1 MSYLSRVYFCIHG
14 GHYFARQS
22 ACHPIV
28 YTLVYITDGTPPLTC
43 NLVVSAYA
51 DADSPVPLPEEKVT
65 ADAEEEDKLLLSPG
79 TVTVIKPQ
87 EMKGEQKNLPELL
100 KQVPGLH
107 IIELKGRGAYTTA
120 SVRGSTASQVA
131 VYVDGVLM
139 NLGSEAAVDLSTIP
153 VENVERIE
161 VYRGYIPA
169 RFGGASMG
177 GVINIITKKPDGK
190 GEGSL
195 LLGTGSYGKFRANAT
210 YSTKLGDGNLFLGL
224 TRDQANGEFSYL
236 NTRNEYDPND
246 DYWAKRKN
254 NSYQNTDALV
264 KWQNEN
270 WTLEGAW
277 KRNDRDLPLPI
288 QGIES
293 DRSWEKGPKQ
303 VTDQTSFAA
312 SHRRK
317 IGDLDLGLRLEYLH
331 QEKKYDDPKDGDS
344 QFGLPGYKNKHNRYV
359 TDRYGVALDGSLPIG
374 DSHLVE
380 FLWNYYDET
389 LHTKGDI
396 LENYPALNAT
406 EKHTRHAWNGQVQDT
421 VSLNKKD
428 NLWLTPIVRWNSAD
442 GRTEFSGGAALS
454 YKIDDNW
461 SAKATYGSY
470 NRAPNM
476 YELYG
481 DGAFI
486 APNTLLEWEDGTQWD
501 IGVTWKGEI
510 LKGKSEV
517 TLTYFGSHVNNLIE
531 YFVINPQYA
540 RYDNVGKAHIRGLE
554 LEGSVKWD
562 DWEIYGSAT
571 WMDAINKSDDS
582 PYKDMRIP
590 NRPEYEGF
598 LRVARNNLLK
608 SKRLSAF
615 AEARYIGN
623 NFYDRNQE
631 IKQDDLFTLG
641 LGFKYAIR
649 EDLKLV
655 VGVDDI
661 FDKAPEVLFL
671 AEEYGPDRTMWYP
684 LQGRTFYATL
694 IWTF

>member
-1 MSYLSRVYFCIHG
+1 MWQNAYY
-14 GHYFARQS
+14 
-22 ACHPIV
+22 PPV
-28 YTLVYITDGTPPLTC
+28 YTFVYITNSTPPITC
-43 NLVVSAYA
+43 NLIVSAEAA
-51 DADSPVPLPEEKVT
+51 DAPVKLPEEKIT

-139 NLGSEAAVDLSTIP
+139 NLGSESAVDLSTIP

-169 RFGGASMG
+169 RFGGASLG

-190 GEGSL
+190 GEGTL

-210 YSTKLGDGNLFLGL
+210 YSTKLGDGNIFVGL

-236 NTRNEYDPND
+236 NTRNEYDPAD

-264 KWQNEN
+264 KWQNDS
-270 WTLEGAW
+270 WTIEGAW
-277 KRNDRDLPLPI
+277 KRNDRDLPLPVI
-288 QGIES
+288 GIEN

-303 VTDQTSFAA
+303 VTDQMSFAA
-312 SHRRK
+312 THRRK
-317 IGDLDLGLRLEYLH
+317 IGDLDLGLRLEYLN
-331 QEKKYDDPKDGDS
+331 QEKKYDDPKDGDN
-344 QFGLPGYKNKHNRYV
+344 QFGLPGSSYKHNKYV

-389 LHTKGDI
+389 LRTKGDVI
-396 LENYPALNAT
+396 SRFYGI
-406 EKHTRHAWNGQVQDT
+406 EKHTRYAWNTQIQDT
-421 VSLNKKD
+421 ISIGEKD
-428 NLWLTPIVRWNSAD
+428 NLWLTPIIRWNAAD
-442 GRTEFSGGAALS
+442 GRTEFSGGAAIN
-454 YKIDDNW
+454 YKFDDHW

-481 DGAFI
+481 DGAFVI
-486 APNTLLEWEDGTQWD
+486 SNTSLEWEDGTQWD
-501 IGVTWKGEI
+501 VGVTWKGEM
-510 LKGKSEV
+510 LKAKSEV

-531 YFVINPQYA
+531 YFVVNPQYG
-540 RYDNVGKAHIRGLE
+540 RYENVGNAHIQGLE
-554 LEGSVKWD
+554 LEGSLKWE

-571 WMDAINKSDDS
+571 WMDAIDKSDDS
-582 PYKDMRIP
+582 AFDGVRIP

-615 AEARYIGN
+615 AEARYVGN

-631 IKQDDLFTLG
+631 VKQDDLFTVGFG
-641 LGFKYAIR
+641 LRYSIR
-649 EDLKLV
+649 EDLKLI

-671 AEEYGPDRTMWYP
+671 AEGYGPDRTMWYP
-684 LQGRTFYATL
+684 LQGRTFYASL
-694 IWTF
+694 LWTF

>member
-1 MSYLSRVYFCIHG
+1 MYLVLLLLLS
-14 GHYFARQS
+14 FA
-22 ACHPIV
+22 
-28 YTLVYITDGTPPLTC
+28 PLTAPPPRIC
-43 NLVVSAYA
+43 AA
-51 DADSPVPLPEEKVT
+51 EEPVRLPEERVT
-65 ADAEEEDKLLLSPG
+65 ADSEEEDKLLLSPG
-79 TVTVIKPQ
+79 TVSVIKPQ

-107 IIELKGRGAYTTA
+107 VIELKGRGAYTTV
-120 SVRGSTASQVA
+120 SVRGSTPSQVA

-169 RFGGASMG
+169 RLGGASMG
-177 GVINIITKKPDGK
+177 GVINIITKKPDDRG
-190 GEGSL
+190 GGTL
-195 LLGTGSYGKFRANAT
+195 LAGGGSYGRFLANAA
-210 YSTKLGDGNLFLGL
+210 YSTKLGDGALFVGV
-224 TRDQANGEFSYL
+224 TRDQARGDFTYL
-236 NTRNEYDPND
+236 NTRNEYDQND
-246 DYWAKRKN
+246 DYEVKRKN
-254 NSYQNTDALV
+254 NSYQNTDALI
-264 KWQNEN
+264 KWQNDS
-270 WTLEGAW
+270 WTIEGAW
-277 KRNDRDLPLPI
+277 KRNDRDLPLPVI
-288 QGIES
+288 GIEN

-303 VTDQTSFAA
+303 VTDQMSFAA
-312 SHRRK
+312 THRRK
-317 IGDLDLGLRLEYLH
+317 IGDLDLGLRLEYLN
-331 QEKKYDDPKDGDS
+331 QEKKYDDPKDGDN
-344 QFGLPGYKNKHNRYV
+344 QFGLPGSSYKHNKYV

-389 LHTKGDI
+389 LRTKGDVI
-396 LENYPALNAT
+396 SRFYGI
-406 EKHTRHAWNGQVQDT
+406 EKHTRYAWNAQIQDT
-421 VSLNKKD
+421 ISIGEKD
-428 NLWLTPIVRWNSAD
+428 NLWLTPIIRWNAAD
-442 GRTEFSGGAALS
+442 GRTEFSGGAAIN
-454 YKIDDNW
+454 YKFDDHW

-481 DGAFI
+481 DGAFVI
-486 APNTLLEWEDGTQWD
+486 SNTSLEWEDGTQWD
-501 IGVTWKGEI
+501 VGVTWKGEM
-510 LKGKSEV
+510 LKAKSEV

-531 YFVINPQYA
+531 YFVVNPQYG
-540 RYDNVGKAHIRGLE
+540 RYENVGNAHIQGLE
-554 LEGSVKWD
+554 LEGSLKWE

-571 WMDAINKSDDS
+571 WMDAIDKSDDS
-582 PYKDMRIP
+582 AFDGVRIP

-615 AEARYIGN
+615 AEARYVGN

-631 IKQDDLFTLG
+631 VKQDDLFTVGFG
-641 LGFKYAIR
+641 LRYSIR
-649 EDLKLV
+649 EDLKLI

-671 AEEYGPDRTMWYP
+671 AEGYGPDRTMWYP
-684 LQGRTFYATL
+684 LQGRTFYASL

>member
-1 MSYLSRVYFCIHG
+1 MLVIPLF
-14 GHYFARQS
+14 
-22 ACHPIV
+22 
-28 YTLVYITDGTPPLTC
+28 TLLFTLLTVPPPLTC
-43 NLVVSAYA
+43 NLIVSAEAA
-51 DADSPVPLPEEKVT
+51 DAPVKLPEEKIT

-139 NLGSEAAVDLSTIP
+139 NLGSESAVDLSTIP

-169 RFGGASMG
+169 RFGGASLG

-210 YSTKLGDGNLFLGL
+210 YSTKLGDGNIFVGL
-224 TRDQANGEFSYL
+224 TRDQANGEFTYHNDN
-236 NTRNEYDPND
+236 NTPYTPWD
-246 DYWAKRKN
+246 DYDAKRKN

-264 KWQNEN
+264 KWQNDN

-277 KRNDRDLPLPI
+277 KRNDRNLPYGAPGADKPWSA
-288 QGIES
+288 QGAT
-293 DRSWEKGPKQ
+293 Q
-303 VTDQTSFAA
+303 LTDQWNIAA
-312 SHRRK
+312 NHRRK
-317 IGDLDLGLRLEYLH
+317 IGDLDLGVRMEYLH
-331 QEKKYDDPKDGDS
+331 QSKKYDDPEDTIGKYG
-344 QFGLPGYKNKHNRYV
+344 QLHNKYE
-359 TDRYGVALDGSLPIG
+359 TDRYGIAVDGSLPVG

-389 LHTKGDI
+389 LHTKGDVI
-396 LENYPALNAT
+396 SDFNGI
-406 EKHTRHAWNGQVQDT
+406 EKHNRYAWNGQIQDT
-421 VSLNKKD
+421 ISIGEKD
-428 NLWLTPIVRWNSAD
+428 NLWLTPIIRWNSAD
-442 GRTEFSGGAALS
+442 GRTEFSGGAALN
-454 YKIDDNW
+454 YKFDDHW

-481 DGAFI
+481 DGAFVV
-486 APNTLLEWEDGTQWD
+486 PNTGLEWEDGTQWD
-501 IGVTWKGEI
+501 VGVTWKGEM
-510 LKGKSEV
+510 LKAKSEV

-531 YFVINPQYA
+531 YFVINPRYG
-540 RYDNVGKAHIRGLE
+540 RYDNVGNVHIQGLE
-554 LEGSVKWD
+554 LEGSLKWD

-571 WMDAINKSDDS
+571 WMDAINKT
-582 PYKDMRIP
+582 PGFKYDMRVP

-615 AEARYIGN
+615 AEARYVGN
-623 NFYDRNQE
+623 NFYDQLQE
-631 IKQDDLFTLG
+631 VKQDDLLTIGFG
-641 LGFKYAIR
+641 LRYSVRK
-649 EDLKLV
+649 DLKLV

-661 FDKAPEVLFL
+661 FDKGPEVLFL
-671 AEEYGPDRTMWYP
+671 AEGYGPDRTMWYP
-684 LQGRTFYATL
+684 LQGRTFYASL